1 MTQSYLGLPPDL
13 KVHLV
18 DNIDTVWEMKR
29 WIGQRHD
36 VIGVDTETSG
46 LNPYAPDAKLRM
58 IQIGD
63 QKEGWAIPWEQWGGA
78 ALEVLNAWTGIFTVH
93 NLSFDAKWLKHHAKW
108 DIPWDRTH
116 DTMIMYN
123 MLYPGAPATLKGI
136 TKLHIDPRAAAGQDY
151 LDSEMKKNGWGWGD
165 IPIDNEG
172 YWTYSAL
179 DPVLTAHAWSFL
191 RADLVYPESFDLEMD
206 TLRICTNMED
216 RGIYIDVDYCIRKRD
231 ELEEYIENA
240 KKWGKENLG
249 ISISSNPQL
258 ADYFKNTLGANLT
271 QLTPGG
277 SPSMDKKVMAA
288 LVNDSDPRVARL
300 ATFIE
305 EVRKADK
312 IRGSY
317 FENFIKDNTGGVL
330 HPSIKTMQAKTGRMC
345 LPTSHSLIT
354 RKGITTPDDIRIGD
368 ETIDLSGNWVRV
380 KNIYKYEDQ
389 EVICRKTKTALLES
403 TDEHRW
409 VYWTERGIR
418 HTERLVSDRVQVQLA
433 PDTTAL
439 FTSSDRE
446 IDASTDKEKFAA
458 LVGFLVSDG
467 RVSLTKTKNGQG
479 RATTEMRAHLYQSE
493 KKFLRQIYS
502 VLPVESVMNIT
513 TRRETNY
520 GTFYEIRLKTR
531 WLRPRLE
538 EAGLYVEN
546 EGEVLRDS
554 RTLIP
559 WILSLTAAEVRAFL
573 QAVYLADGATAHPE
587 NRAISC
593 SSPVL
598 REVLQLA
605 AYRCGN
611 RSKVLS
617 VEKGSS
623 WAVKPRSLV
632 KLNNDRVGIRDAE
645 ITKYNSDVWCVETET
660 GTFSA
665 WGPEGPYLTGN
676 SITSPGLQTLPS
688 NSNIVRNAVLPRN
701 NTEVLISSDLDQVE
715 FRIFSHLSQDS
726 NLIQTF
732 READATGGDPFTEI
746 GKQVYDDPNFV
757 KADPR
762 RKLIKSVIYGH
773 LFGSGVR
780 KMAETAGVSFEIMQ
794 AVNKSLDDTYPGI
807 RTYQKELEKE
817 IEDRAK
823 ISGEYYVTT
832 KVTGRRIPV
841 DKDKIYAGVNYTIQ
855 SSAAEVF
862 KTNLTKID
870 AAGLGEYL
878 VVPVHDEAVLSIPED
893 IAAEAAV
900 TIKECMTTTE
910 GWSIPLTGDVSKPM
924 RRWGDK
930 Y

>member
-108 DIPWDRTH
+108 DIPWDRAH

-165 IPIDNEG
+165 IPINNEG

-206 TLRICTNMED
+206 TLRICSNMED

-330 HPSIKTMQAKTGRMC
+330 HPSIKTMQAITGRM
-345 LPTSHSLIT
+345 
-354 RKGITTPDDIRIGD
+354 
-368 ETIDLSGNWVRV
+368 
-380 KNIYKYEDQ
+380 
-389 EVICRKTKTALLES
+389 
-403 TDEHRW
+403 
-409 VYWTERGIR
+409 
-418 HTERLVSDRVQVQLA
+418 
-433 PDTTAL
+433 
-439 FTSSDRE
+439 
-446 IDASTDKEKFAA
+446 
-458 LVGFLVSDG
+458 
-467 RVSLTKTKNGQG
+467 
-479 RATTEMRAHLYQSE
+479 
-493 KKFLRQIYS
+493 
-502 VLPVESVMNIT
+502 
-513 TRRETNY
+513 
-520 GTFYEIRLKTR
+520 
-531 WLRPRLE
+531 
-538 EAGLYVEN
+538 
-546 EGEVLRDS
+546 
-554 RTLIP
+554 
-559 WILSLTAAEVRAFL
+559 
-573 QAVYLADGATAHPE
+573 
-587 NRAISC
+587 
-593 SSPVL
+593 
-598 REVLQLA
+598 
-605 AYRCGN
+605 
-611 RSKVLS
+611 
-617 VEKGSS
+617 
-623 WAVKPRSLV
+623 
-632 KLNNDRVGIRDAE
+632 
-645 ITKYNSDVWCVETET
+645 
-660 GTFSA
+660 
-665 WGPEGPYLTGN
+665 

-715 FRIFSHLSQDS
+715 FRIHSHLSQDS

-762 RKLIKSVIYGH
+762 RKLIKSTIYGR

>member
-18 DNIDTVWEMKR
+18 DNIDTALEMKR
-29 WIGQRHD
+29 WLGQRHD

-108 DIPWDRTH
+108 DIPWDRAH

-151 LDSEMKKNGWGWGD
+151 LDSEMKKNGWGWED
-165 IPIDNEG
+165 IPINNEG

-216 RGIYIDVDYCIRKRD
+216 RGIYIDVDYCVRKRD

-277 SPSMDKKVMAA
+277 SPSMDKNTMAS
-288 LVNDSDPRVARL
+288 LVNDPNPKVAQL
-300 ATFIE
+300 AKFIE
-305 EVRKADK
+305 EVRYADK
-312 IRGSY
+312 LRSSY
-317 FENFIKDNTGGVL
+317 FENFIRDNIGGIL
-330 HPSIKTMQAKTGRMC
+330 HPNIKTMQAKTGRM
-345 LPTSHSLIT
+345 
-354 RKGITTPDDIRIGD
+354 
-368 ETIDLSGNWVRV
+368 
-380 KNIYKYEDQ
+380 
-389 EVICRKTKTALLES
+389 
-403 TDEHRW
+403 
-409 VYWTERGIR
+409 
-418 HTERLVSDRVQVQLA
+418 
-433 PDTTAL
+433 
-439 FTSSDRE
+439 
-446 IDASTDKEKFAA
+446 
-458 LVGFLVSDG
+458 
-467 RVSLTKTKNGQG
+467 
-479 RATTEMRAHLYQSE
+479 
-493 KKFLRQIYS
+493 
-502 VLPVESVMNIT
+502 
-513 TRRETNY
+513 
-520 GTFYEIRLKTR
+520 
-531 WLRPRLE
+531 
-538 EAGLYVEN
+538 
-546 EGEVLRDS
+546 
-554 RTLIP
+554 
-559 WILSLTAAEVRAFL
+559 
-573 QAVYLADGATAHPE
+573 
-587 NRAISC
+587 
-593 SSPVL
+593 
-598 REVLQLA
+598 
-605 AYRCGN
+605 
-611 RSKVLS
+611 
-617 VEKGSS
+617 
-623 WAVKPRSLV
+623 
-632 KLNNDRVGIRDAE
+632 
-645 ITKYNSDVWCVETET
+645 
-660 GTFSA
+660 
-665 WGPEGPYLTGN
+665 
-676 SITSPGLQTLPS
+676 SITSPALQTLPS

-762 RKLIKSVIYGH
+762 RKLIKSAIYGH

-794 AVNKSLDDTYPGI
+794 TVNKSLDDTYPGI

-823 ISGEYYVTT
+823 ISGEYYITT

>member
-108 DIPWDRTH
+108 DIPWDRAH

-123 MLYPGAPATLKGI
+123 MLYPGAPAALKTI
-136 TKLHIDPRAAAGQDY
+136 TKVHIDPRAAAGQEY
-151 LDSEMKKNGWGWGD
+151 LDAEMKKNGWGWGD
-165 IPIDNEG
+165 IPINNEG

-191 RADLVYPESFDLEMD
+191 RADLVYPESFDLEMN
-206 TLRICTNMED
+206 TLRICSNMED

-277 SPSMDKKVMAA
+277 SPSMDKEVM
-288 LVNDSDPRVARL
+288 ARL
-300 ATFIE
+300 ANDPNPQVSQLAKFIE
-305 EVRKADK
+305 EVRYADK
-312 IRGSY
+312 LRGSY
-317 FENFIKDNTGGVL
+317 FENFIRDHTDGVL
-330 HPSIKTMQAKTGRMC
+330 HPQIKTLQAKTSRM
-345 LPTSHSLIT
+345 
-354 RKGITTPDDIRIGD
+354 
-368 ETIDLSGNWVRV
+368 
-380 KNIYKYEDQ
+380 
-389 EVICRKTKTALLES
+389 
-403 TDEHRW
+403 
-409 VYWTERGIR
+409 
-418 HTERLVSDRVQVQLA
+418 
-433 PDTTAL
+433 
-439 FTSSDRE
+439 
-446 IDASTDKEKFAA
+446 
-458 LVGFLVSDG
+458 
-467 RVSLTKTKNGQG
+467 
-479 RATTEMRAHLYQSE
+479 
-493 KKFLRQIYS
+493 
-502 VLPVESVMNIT
+502 
-513 TRRETNY
+513 
-520 GTFYEIRLKTR
+520 
-531 WLRPRLE
+531 
-538 EAGLYVEN
+538 
-546 EGEVLRDS
+546 
-554 RTLIP
+554 
-559 WILSLTAAEVRAFL
+559 
-573 QAVYLADGATAHPE
+573 
-587 NRAISC
+587 
-593 SSPVL
+593 
-598 REVLQLA
+598 
-605 AYRCGN
+605 
-611 RSKVLS
+611 
-617 VEKGSS
+617 
-623 WAVKPRSLV
+623 
-632 KLNNDRVGIRDAE
+632 
-645 ITKYNSDVWCVETET
+645 
-660 GTFSA
+660 
-665 WGPEGPYLTGN
+665 
-676 SITSPGLQTLPS
+676 SITSPALQTLPS
-688 NSNIVRNAVLPRN
+688 NSNIVRNAVIPRSS
-701 NTEVLISSDLDQVE
+701 TEVLISSDLDQVE
-715 FRIFSHLSQDS
+715 FRIFSHLSQDT

-762 RKLIKSVIYGH
+762 RKLIKSTIYGR

-780 KMAETAGVSFEIMQ
+780 KMAETAGVSFETMQ
-794 AVNKSLDDTYPGI
+794 AVNKSLDETYPGI
-807 RTYQKELEKE
+807 RTYQEELEKE

-823 ISGEYYVTT
+823 ITGEYYVTT

-862 KTNLTKID
+862 KTNLSKID
-870 AAGLGEYL
+870 AAGLGDFL

-893 IAAEAAV
+893 IAYEAMA

-910 GWSIPLTGDVSKPM
+910 GWAIPLTGDVSKPM

>member
-46 LNPYAPDAKLRM
+46 LNPYTPDAKLRM

-165 IPIDNEG
+165 IPINNEG

-191 RADLVYPESFDLEMD
+191 RADLVYPESFDLEMN
-206 TLRICTNMED
+206 TLRICSNMED

-288 LVNDSDPRVARL
+288 LVNDPNPRVARL

-330 HPSIKTMQAKTGRMC
+330 HPSIKTMQAITGRM
-345 LPTSHSLIT
+345 
-354 RKGITTPDDIRIGD
+354 
-368 ETIDLSGNWVRV
+368 
-380 KNIYKYEDQ
+380 
-389 EVICRKTKTALLES
+389 
-403 TDEHRW
+403 
-409 VYWTERGIR
+409 
-418 HTERLVSDRVQVQLA
+418 
-433 PDTTAL
+433 
-439 FTSSDRE
+439 
-446 IDASTDKEKFAA
+446 
-458 LVGFLVSDG
+458 
-467 RVSLTKTKNGQG
+467 
-479 RATTEMRAHLYQSE
+479 
-493 KKFLRQIYS
+493 
-502 VLPVESVMNIT
+502 
-513 TRRETNY
+513 
-520 GTFYEIRLKTR
+520 
-531 WLRPRLE
+531 
-538 EAGLYVEN
+538 
-546 EGEVLRDS
+546 
-554 RTLIP
+554 
-559 WILSLTAAEVRAFL
+559 
-573 QAVYLADGATAHPE
+573 
-587 NRAISC
+587 
-593 SSPVL
+593 
-598 REVLQLA
+598 
-605 AYRCGN
+605 
-611 RSKVLS
+611 
-617 VEKGSS
+617 
-623 WAVKPRSLV
+623 
-632 KLNNDRVGIRDAE
+632 
-645 ITKYNSDVWCVETET
+645 
-660 GTFSA
+660 
-665 WGPEGPYLTGN
+665 

-715 FRIFSHLSQDS
+715 FRIHSHLSQDS

-762 RKLIKSVIYGH
+762 RKLIKSTIYGR

-870 AAGLGEYL
+870 AVGLGEYL
-878 VVPVHDEAVLSIPED
+878 VIPVHDEAVLSIPED

>member
-1 MTQSYLGLPPDL
+1 MTNTPLKGLGDPSIG
-13 KVHLV
+13 LV
-18 DNIDTVWEMKR
+18 TSIDDAMEMKR
-29 WIGQRHD
+29 WLSERHD
-36 VIGVDTETSG
+36 VIAVDTETSG
-46 LNPYAPDAKLRM
+46 LSPYEKGAELRM
-58 IQIGD
+58 VQIGD
-63 QKEGWAIPWEQWGGA
+63 QNTGWAIPWAQWGGA
-78 ALEVLNAWTGIFTVH
+78 ALEILQAWDGIFAVH
-93 NLSFDAKWLKHHAKW
+93 NLAFDAKWLKHHAGFVF
-108 DIPWDRTH
+108 PWERTH
-116 DTMIMYN
+116 DTMIMHQ
-123 MLYPGAPATLKGI
+123 MLYPGESAALKTATR
-136 TKLHIDPRAAAGQDY
+136 KLIDPRAADGQDW
-151 LDSEMKKNGWGWGD
+151 LDGEMKRNGWSWAT
-165 IPIDNEG
+165 IPVTNEA
-172 YWTYSAL
+172 YWNYSAL
-179 DPVLTAHAWSFL
+179 DPIITAALWAEL
-191 RADLVYPESFDLEMD
+191 RADQMYPESFDLEMN
-206 TLRICTNMED
+206 TLRICNEMED
-216 RGIYIDVDYCIRKRD
+216 RGIYIDVDYCMQKEK
-231 ELEEYIENA
+231 ELEEYVEKA
-240 KKWGKENLG
+240 KAWGQQELG
-249 ISISSNPQL
+249 ISIGSNVQL
-258 ADYFKNTLGANLT
+258 AKYFVEKLGV
-271 QLTPGG
+271 QIEKRTPGG
-277 SPSMDKKVMAA
+277 APSMDKDTLALLSNSPNPKVAQ
-288 LVNDSDPRVARL
+288 L
-300 ATFIE
+300 AGFIE
-305 EVRKADK
+305 GVRAADK
-312 IRGSY
+312 LRGSY
-317 FENFIKDNTGGVL
+317 FENFIKDNIGGIL
-330 HPSIKTMQAKTGRMC
+330 HPNIKTMQAKTGRMC

-354 RKGITTPDDIRIGD
+354 RKGITAPDDIKIGD

-389 EVICRKTKTALLES
+389 EVIRRKTKTAFLES

-418 HTERLVSDRVQVQLA
+418 HTERLVSDRVQVQLT

-439 FTSSDRE
+439 FTSLDRE

-458 LVGFLVSDG
+458 LIGFLVSDG

-479 RATTEMRAHLYQSE
+479 RTITEMRAFLYQSE

-632 KLNNDRVGIRDAE
+632 KLNNDRAGIRDAE

-676 SITSPGLQTLPS
+676 SITSPALQTLPS
-688 NSNIVRNAVLPRN
+688 GSNIVRNAVLPRN
-701 NTEVLISSDLDQVE
+701 SSEVLVASDLDQVE
-715 FRIFSHLSQDS
+715 FRIFTHLSQDPG
-726 NLIQTF
+726 LIETF
-732 READATGGDPFTEI
+732 RRARDTGSDPFTEI
-746 GKQVYDDPNFV
+746 GREVYGEPNFQ
-757 KADPR
+757 KSDSR
-762 RKLIKSVIYGH
+762 RKLIKSTIYGR
-773 LFGSGVR
+773 LYGAGVA
-780 KMAETAGVSFEIMQ
+780 KMAATAGVPFSTMQ
-794 AVNKSLDDTYPGI
+794 SVNDGLDKTYPGI
-807 RTYQKELEKE
+807 KQYQRTLENE
-817 IEDRAK
+817 ITSRGKTE
-823 ISGEYYVTT
+823 GYYIETL
-832 KVTGRRIPV
+832 VTGRRIPV
-841 DKDKIYAGVNYTIQ
+841 EQDKTYVGLNYTIQ
-855 SSAAEVF
+855 GSGAEVF
-862 KTNLTKID
+862 KQNLTRLD
-870 AAGLGEYL
+870 AAGFGEYM
-878 VVPVHDEAVLSIPED
+878 VVPVHDEIVLSIPEAD
-893 IAAEAAV
+893 AADSISE
-900 TIKECMTTTE
+900 IKECMTTTE
-910 GWSIPLTGDVSKPM
+910 GWSVPLTADASPPLT
-924 RRWGDK
+924 RWGDK